1 MEGVHLR
8 GASVARGGIRWSDRP
23 DDFRTEV
30 GGLVKTQ
37 MVKNAVIVP
46 GGSKG
51 GFVPLRHLADSE
63 AMAEEGKDHISPF
76 DHLMIT
82 IPREDRS
89 QRLIRPRGYN
99 FVAFGPDG
107 EEVVLSKESI
117 TSPVRVTR
125 RTGAEVFEDFL
136 QEVEDELAAK
146 RGDDE

>member
-1 MEGVHLR
+1 MSATSKSPLSYLDVHQAFEQAGRLGELR
-8 GASVARGGIRWSDRP
+8 LAFDSDKAATIWTMRA
-23 DDFRTEV
+23 
-30 GGLVKTQ
+30 
-37 MVKNAVIVP
+37 NAYRVL
-46 GGSKG
+46 
-51 GFVPLRHLADSE
+51 LRKRS
-63 AMAEEGKDHISPF
+63 AEEGKDHISPF